1 VGRARCSCRSL
12 RRFCEPAIAHAVRL
26 RGGTQRSAK
35 SPRKSCQPRCCRWAL
50 RRQAAPAVLPKG
62 LRRIKAQAGH
72 SRLSAL
78 ALSDRPAEKGSRLLW
93 LTSNNGR
100 DSSLD
105 PIDTR
110 VATTSNY
117 KRALSLKR
125 GSGDGGLESPRLCY
139 RD

>member
-1 VGRARCSCRSL
+1 MLSGCGGHPTFCQVSTEIVSATLLPLGLAPAGRASC
-12 RRFCEPAIAHAVRL
+12 
-26 RGGTQRSAK
+26 
-35 SPRKSCQPRCCRWAL
+35 
-50 RRQAAPAVLPKG
+50 AAERATEQ
-62 LRRIKAQAGH
+62 IKAQAGH